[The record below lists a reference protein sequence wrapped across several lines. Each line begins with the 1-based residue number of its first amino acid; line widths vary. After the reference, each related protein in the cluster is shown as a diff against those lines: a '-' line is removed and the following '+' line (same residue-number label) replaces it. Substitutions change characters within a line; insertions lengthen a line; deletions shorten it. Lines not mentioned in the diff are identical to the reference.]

1 VITGIRHTA
10 IMVSDIEEALKFY
23 RDLLGFNVI
32 RDEIERGR
40 HIDSIFGK
48 GVYFR
53 EVKLST
59 TNSLEDGTVIELIQ
73 KSSVPVDF
81 AHIALRVDDIEKEY
95 KRLIDAGVDFPCPPV
110 VSEDGYAKVTCCVD
124 PSGYVIELVEIL

>member
-1 VITGIRHTA
+1 MITGIRHSA
-10 IMVSDIEEALKFY
+10 IMVDDIEEALGFY
-23 RDLLGFNVI
+23 RDLLGFKVI

-40 HIDSIFGK
+40 HIDAIFGK

-59 TNSLEDGTVIELIQ
+59 KDSLEDGTVIELIAR
-73 KSSVPVDF
+73 KSVPVDF
-81 AHIALRVDDIEKEY
+81 AHIALRVNDIEKEY
-95 KRLIDAGVDFPCPPV
+95 NRLKDAGVEFASPPV
-110 VSEDGYAKVTCCVD
+110 ISEDGYAKIACCVD